1 MRVLFLLCICFAPE
15 AWGFEWGTSRRFP
28 SSLLSMTSTH
38 KIDIV
43 TRDIT
48 LTDTLKARV
57 ESKIGKVID
66 KLGYTGI
73 VSTNLVLRVHKNPS
87 EEIHASTTKKDSQIA
102 EVTVKLKGNQ
112 VIHCTERTEDMYA
125 SIDILSHKLA
135 LKLKR
140 VKDKVQNKRGNEK
153 VGGSVAE
160 DEEENAGIFNDEDL
174 LLELNS
180 EYKNKYLASL
190 ASTQEMDVSAV
201 KKKVFAMPPIT
212 LEEAIASLEYV
223 DHPFFVFRNK
233 VCIV

>member
-1 MRVLFLLCICFAPE
+1 MMRVLFLRVLFLFCFAVVACAFQLGIP
-15 AWGFEWGTSRRFP
+15 RK
-28 SSLLSMTSTH
+28 SSFLSMTSTH

-43 TRDIT
+43 TRDLT

-73 VSTNLVLRVHKNPS
+73 VSTNLVLRVHKNPT

-135 LKLKR
+135 LKMKR
-140 VKDKVQNKRGNEK
+140 VKDKV
-153 VGGSVAE
+153 
-160 DEEENAGIFNDEDL
+160 ENCCL
-174 LLELNS
+174 CS
-180 EYKNKYLASL
+180 SCTR
-190 ASTQEMDVSAV
+190 S
-201 KKKVFAMPPIT
+201 FACTPVPF
-212 LEEAIASLEYV
+212 A
-223 DHPFFVFRNK
+223 PFFVSEPKMFHFFNFLFLVTWVIRRYKTNEATK
-233 VCIV
+233 RLVVV

>member
-180 EYKNKYLASL
+180 EYKNKYLASFL
-190 ASTQEMDVSAV
+190 KCFILFLRICEQASGEVNVIYRKEDGKGVGHIEPE
-201 KKKVFAMPPIT
+201 K
-212 LEEAIASLEYV
+212 
-223 DHPFFVFRNK
+223 
-233 VCIV
+233 